1 MLTEACLADLVGGNL
16 RQIANGDVDVAA
28 PAVMGRGVAGQG
40 AMVGL
45 AANGAGGL
53 VDGVHSDE

>member
-1 MLTEACLADLVGGNL
+1 MLTEACLADLAGGNL
-16 RQIANGDVDVAA
+16 RQIADGNVDVAA
-28 PAVMGRGVAGQG
+28 PAVMGCGIDGQG

-53 VDGVHSDE
+53 VEGVHSDE